1 MEEKLTKEVKKT
13 KPDILLVDD
22 DRLILAT
29 LSQGLQKAGYRIT
42 QAASGEEA
50 LEVVARTPPDLAIL
64 DVRMPD
70 MSGIELA
77 KHLREKTTVPF
88 MFFSA
93 YSNPEIAQQAAQ
105 TGAVGFLV
113 KPVDAAHI
121 VPSIEAALARAAE
134 IRTLRQTE
142 ADLNAALTAG
152 RDTSIALGVIM
163 ERFHLSREAAFDI
176 LRNFSRTRRRKIHEV
191 AGELLLAEETLNI
204 LQNELQN

>member
-1 MEEKLTKEVKKT
+1 MTKEVKKS
-13 KPDILLVDD
+13 KSDNLLLVDD

-29 LSQGLQKAGYRIT
+29 LSQGLQKAGYQVR
-42 QAASGEEA
+42 QAASGEAA
-50 LEVVARTPPDLAIL
+50 LESIEGHPPDLAIL

-93 YSNPEIAQQAAQ
+93 YSTPEIAHQAAQ
-105 TGAVGFLV
+105 YGAVGFLV
-113 KPVDAAHI
+113 KPLDAAHI

-134 IRTLRQTE
+134 IRALRQTE

-163 ERFHLSREAAFDI
+163 ERFHLSRETAFDV
-176 LRNFSRTRRRKIHEV
+176 LRNFSRTRRRKIHDV
-191 AGELLLAEETLNI
+191 AVELLTAEETLNL
-204 LQNELQN
+204 LQSELQI